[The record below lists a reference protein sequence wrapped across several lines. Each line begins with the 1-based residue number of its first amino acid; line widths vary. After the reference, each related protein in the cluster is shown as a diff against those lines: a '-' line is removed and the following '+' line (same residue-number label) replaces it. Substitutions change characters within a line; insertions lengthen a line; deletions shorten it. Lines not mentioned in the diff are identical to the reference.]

1 MNGWGYCWWIFWIKF
16 EDACDKK
23 TDGRESNTAKG
34 VSIATEFIKFKDV
47 SLIKKLLYIKW
58 KESKQKNIK

>member
-1 MNGWGYCWWIFWIKF
+1 MNGLGYCWWIYWIKF
-16 EDACDKK
+16 KDACDKK

-47 SLIKKLLYIKW
+47 FF
-58 KESKQKNIK
+58 N